1 MVNAMGVDVEKIWR
15 AVRDYPNVV
24 GYYPK
29 LVNRIVAGKTRG
41 GWSFRVYVSRKVPL
55 GELADGD
62 VLPRELNGVPVDVV
76 AFHQH
81 FKNSITFSR
90 GFGWFDRYYSTSA
103 LLLLGFLSHLVS
115 LILGVTM
122 FLCGSGLWLF
132 LAPVALLVA
141 GETLIYFGLVK
152 LSAKP
157 L

>member
-1 MVNAMGVDVEKIWR
+1 MVNLMAVDVEKIWR
-15 AVRDYPNVV
+15 KVRDYPNVV

-62 VLPRELNGVPVDVV
+62 VLPLMLDGVPIDVV

-81 FKNSITFSR
+81 FENSITFSR

-103 LLLLGFLSHLVS
+103 LFLLGFLSHLVS
-115 LILGVTM
+115 LTLAAIM
-122 FLCGSGLWLF
+122 FLCDSNIWLF
-132 LAPVALLVA
+132 LVPATLFVA
-141 GETLIYFGLVK
+141 GETLICFGLVK

>member
-1 MVNAMGVDVEKIWR
+1 MAVDVEKIWR

-41 GWSFRVYVSRKVPL
+41 GWSFRVYVSQKVPRSK
-55 GELADGD
+55 LAKED
-62 VLPRELNGVPVDVV
+62 VLPRMLEGVPVDVV
-76 AFHQH
+76 AFQQH
-81 FKNSITFSR
+81 FKGSIIFSR

-103 LLLLGFLSHLVS
+103 LFLLGFLSSLIS
-115 LILGVTM
+115 LILGGIV
-122 FLCGSGLWLF
+122 FLYGSSIWLF
-132 LAPVALLVA
+132 SVPAALFVA
-141 GETLIYFGLVK
+141 GETLIYWGLVK